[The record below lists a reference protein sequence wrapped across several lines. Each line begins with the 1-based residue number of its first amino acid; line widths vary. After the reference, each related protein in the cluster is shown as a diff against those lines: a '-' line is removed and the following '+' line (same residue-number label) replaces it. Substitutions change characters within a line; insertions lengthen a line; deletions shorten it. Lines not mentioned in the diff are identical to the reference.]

1 MGHLSDTRRR
11 CCNHDLNHLMH
22 ANELE
27 NTRRGWLWGNQL
39 WPLRLCGL
47 HTGWRL
53 LDQLPVLGGSGM
65 VWGEGHPGLDGGFE
79 ERENVQASSLKSSQC
94 NSVCSYR
101 APLVCPAQQKQR
113 CGDWPGPS
121 CAQRERYLVQVL
133 LVWLCSRVSVDS
145 FSELLW
151 DDQGNSWLCTKQ
163 THLWYNNTEACPSV
177 GGGVLFFRAGD
188 EPHNLGHARQMA
200 YHWATFLAHPSLLTQ

>member
-1 MGHLSDTRRR
+1 MEIAWSTSCLRRKWDGVGGRDTQAW
-11 CCNHDLNHLMH
+11 MV
-22 ANELE
+22 A
-27 NTRRGWLWGNQL
+27 
-39 WPLRLCGL
+39 LRKGK
-47 HTGWRL
+47 T
-53 LDQLPVLGGSGM
+53 S
-65 VWGEGHPGLDGGFE
+65 
-79 ERENVQASSLKSSQC
+79 QASSLKSSQC

-113 CGDWPGPS
+113 CGDWPGLS
-121 CAQRERYLVQVL
+121 CAQRERYLAQVL
-133 LVWLCSRVSVDS
+133 LVWLCSGVSVDS

-188 EPHNLGHARQMA
+188 EPHSLGHARQMA